1 MIDGAVVSQS
11 VGYEERISKY
21 KLTLSFTSAAEKNK
35 KPLLITFIVRSLT
48 VIFFLKWQG
57 RGGFN

>member
-48 VIFFLKWQG
+48 VIFFFKWQG

>member
-48 VIFFLKWQG
+48 VIFF
-57 RGGFN
+57 F